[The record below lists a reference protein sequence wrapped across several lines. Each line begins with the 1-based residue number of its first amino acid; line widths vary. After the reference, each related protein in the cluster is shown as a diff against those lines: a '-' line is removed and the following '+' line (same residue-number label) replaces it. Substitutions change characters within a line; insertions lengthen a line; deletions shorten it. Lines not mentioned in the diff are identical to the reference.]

1 MADPDTTVPQ
11 GEVEPAAPAPEAPA
25 AAPAAPA
32 DVEQIVS
39 QRLAEWEEKRI
50 KPLQKLV
57 SERDQVIQQLKTAT
71 MSEEERE
78 QQRIEEEQRRIAD
91 LETENWLL
99 KQAQRNPTAVELFQK
114 VLSAEDPE
122 AQFALFEEI
131 ANRLNTPATPP
142 APTPEPEPS
151 ETVPDID
158 PNNPAPAPSDFAT
171 LPDGTPINRTLA
183 EEFFRKL
190 GSWPGSR

>member
-11 GEVEPAAPAPEAPA
+11 GEVEPAVSAPEAPA
-25 AAPAAPA
+25 ATTPAPA

-78 QQRIEEEQRRIAD
+78 QQRIEDEQRRIAD

-114 VLSAEDPE
+114 VLSADDPE

-131 ANRLNTPATPP
+131 ANRLNTATTPT
-142 APTPEPEPS
+142 PTPEPELS

-158 PNNPAPAPSDFAT
+158 RNNPAPAPSDYAT
-171 LPDGTPINRTLA
+171 LPDGTPINRKLA
-183 EEFFRKL
+183 EDFFAKL
-190 GSWPGSR
+190 GSWPIPR